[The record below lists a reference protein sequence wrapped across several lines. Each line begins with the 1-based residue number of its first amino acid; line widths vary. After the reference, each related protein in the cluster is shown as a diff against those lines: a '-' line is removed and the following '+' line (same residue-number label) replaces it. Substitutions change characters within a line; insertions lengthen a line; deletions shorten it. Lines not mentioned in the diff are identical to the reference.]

1 MGWFMLPMLFLPEG
15 VHQAVEL
22 EPTSRQSCARG
33 TDLPLSEVPEGVRCA
48 ERIGQSYGK

>member
-1 MGWFMLPMLFLPEG
+1 MGWLMLPMLFLPKG
-15 VHQAVEL
+15 VRQAVEL

-33 TDLPLSEVPEGVRCA
+33 TDLPLPEVQAGVRFP